1 MKIINI
7 RKFIKLTSCD
17 IITSRSMINYNLSPP
32 LQLIVGESQA
42 VNINLKDKV
51 KKENCY

>member
-1 MKIINI
+1 
-7 RKFIKLTSCD
+7 
-17 IITSRSMINYNLSPP
+17 MINYNLSPP

-51 KKENCY
+51 KKENCYWKNSGKNSFLARIK